1 MNQPAFL
8 LNFTVDIQY
17 LQHLPAI
24 LLIQYFSRLNL
35 KSPYP
40 RLRKLIMI
48 YYKTY
53 LLLLY
58 FILFLNM
65 TTTLLEPASIIAE
78 EAGAELSSIFGL

>member
-1 MNQPAFL
+1 MGNWPIL
-8 LNFTVDIQY
+8 YFTSVD
-17 LQHLPAI
+17 
-24 LLIQYFSRLNL
+24 L

-40 RLRKLIMI
+40 QLHKLIVF

-65 TTTLLEPASIIAE
+65 TTLLEPATIITE
-78 EAGAELSSIFGL
+78 EIGAESSSIFGLPMRIPMFLPSG

>member
-1 MNQPAFL
+1 
-8 LNFTVDIQY
+8 
-17 LQHLPAI
+17 
-24 LLIQYFSRLNL
+24 
-35 KSPYP
+35 
-40 RLRKLIMI
+40 MI

-78 EAGAELSSIFGL
+78 EAGAELSSIFGLQPRIPMFLPSGGINP